1 MKIIVFVKRNLF
13 AIVFLLFV
21 IFLVVFSNSSLLAT
35 KKGLNLWAN
44 NVVPSLFPF
53 LVAAQLLSHTNFIY
67 YLSKLCNSYMKPFF
81 NVPGI
86 GAFPFIMGIIS
97 GYPVGA
103 KIISSL
109 YSNHDCTK
117 NEAERMLCFCN
128 NSGPLFILGT
138 VGNGFYGS
146 SIIGYILLFTHILAS
161 IIVGIIFGQFSKFK
175 LKSTSDKQLH
185 SNPNLENVNINNL
198 GEVLGNSIINSI
210 KTILVIGGFV
220 TLFSV
225 ILSILGKT
233 KLLAII
239 ASPISKL
246 LHINLNIVV
255 GFISGIIEFTN
266 GLSMISSVHLKNLSI
281 NVCVSAFILG
291 FGGISVLLQ
300 TLSIISKSKLSIK
313 PYILGKVLQG
323 IIASF
328 LTFMIFKIPFFNLDI

>member
-1 MKIIVFVKRNLF
+1 
-13 AIVFLLFV
+13 
-21 IFLVVFSNSSLLAT
+21 
-35 KKGLNLWAN
+35 
-44 NVVPSLFPF
+44 
-53 LVAAQLLSHTNFIY
+53 
-67 YLSKLCNSYMKPFF
+67 MKPLF

-103 KIISSL
+103 KIISNL

-175 LKSTSDKQLH
+175 FKSTSDKQFH

-233 KLLAII
+233 KLLVII

-246 LHINLNIVV
+246 LHINSNIVV